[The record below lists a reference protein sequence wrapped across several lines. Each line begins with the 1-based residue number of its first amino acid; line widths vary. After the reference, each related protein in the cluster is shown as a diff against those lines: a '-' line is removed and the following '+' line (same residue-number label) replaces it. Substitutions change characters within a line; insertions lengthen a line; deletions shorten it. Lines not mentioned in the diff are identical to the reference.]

1 MRCGVSGGGGGG
13 VRCVGG
19 SEGGRKRV
27 RRKGSLRVC
36 AGGPRPAD
44 RPAESY
50 GRYGL
55 FLRMEN
61 EIYKLRDGAVI

>member
-1 MRCGVSGGGGGG
+1 MGG
-13 VRCVGG
+13 
-19 SEGGRKRV
+19 
-27 RRKGSLRVC
+27 L
-36 AGGPRPAD
+36 AGQADRPAD